1 MSGLLRELEQL
12 LGAEDSRWYAFG
24 LSRPADPETPAVPDD
39 LALAAGVP
47 GAVHAA
53 WSPARRA
60 NRYRIYKK
68 EAGDAEFQATATT
81 TGLEAT
87 ISGLKPGA
95 AVEIQVAA
103 ANDAGESLPSDPA
116 QIVVPPEHA
125 SSAQA

>member
-1 MSGLLRELEQL
+1 MFADLWTGDGDTLSG
-12 LGAEDSRWYAFG
+12 
-24 LSRPADPETPAVPDD
+24 ETRNVHGP
-39 LALAAGVP
+39 LAAGVP

-125 SSAQA
+125 RSAQA